1 MSSEIERLK
10 RENGRLKKELEK
22 VLEEK
27 DKILEEKKK
36 IEKEFTEF
44 KAAHNVT
51 VDHLQAALHI
61 KPERKHSGKGIGAQ
75 KGHTGYS
82 RHIPERI
89 DFIKPLNVT
98 SCPYCNNKLKGEV
111 VSPRTRT
118 VTDIKLVTETINTRY
133 ELKGKWCPTCKKV
146 VYPDIPGVLPRARF
160 GINLMLLIMYLR
172 LGLRL
177 PGNKVCEY
185 FQTLHNISI
194 SGGEIV
200 NILRKLAI
208 VYGPYY
214 TTLEKLLRLAR
225 VKQTDSTSWRING
238 KNYFAWVFIA
248 TGVVLYKIRKRNNHK
263 VPLSVLGKAHSN
275 DTLVV
280 DRHSAFR
287 KLAKKAGYKIQLCWS
302 HILEDSREL
311 KHNFGAEGKY
321 VHKILKDIY
330 AQAKSLNHKGTPEH
344 VEQLQGAI
352 FELTNRHYK
361 HSTIRRFVNALA
373 FRDIDNLFRFVTDSN
388 IDSTNNLS
396 ERELRALVIIRKISN
411 GSKSIKGA
419 NTTAM
424 LLSIIQ
430 TLRLNK
436 QNPLIGLQTVLSTQ
450 QS

>member
-1 MSSEIERLK
+1 MSSEVERLK
-10 RENGRLKKELEK
+10 KENERLKKELDK
-22 VLEEK
+22 ILEEK

-36 IEKEFTEF
+36 IEKEFEEF

-51 VDHLQAALHI
+51 VDHLKAALHI
-61 KPERKHSGKGIGAQ
+61 KPERKHSGKSIGAQ
-75 KGHTGYS
+75 KGHKGYA
-82 RHIPERI
+82 RRIPERI
-89 DFIKPLNVT
+89 DFILPLTIT
-98 SCPYCNNKLKGEV
+98 SCPHCNSSLRGKI
-111 VSPRTRT
+111 VSPRSRT
-118 VTDIKLVTETINTRY
+118 VTDIKLITETINTRY
-133 ELKGKWCPTCKKV
+133 ELKGKWCSTCKKV
-146 VYPDIPGVLPRARF
+146 VYPNIPDVLPRARF

-185 FQTLHNISI
+185 FQTLYNLKISE
-194 SGGEIV
+194 GEIV

-208 VYGPYY
+208 VYGPHYKI
-214 TTLEKLLRLAR
+214 LEKLLRLAK
-225 VKQTDSTSWRING
+225 VKHTDSTSWRING
-238 KNYFAWVFIA
+238 RNYFAWVFIA
-248 TGVVLYKIRKRNNHK
+248 TGIVLYRICKRNNHK
-263 VPLSVLGKAHSN
+263 VPLRVLGKARSD

-287 KLAKKAGYKIQLCWS
+287 TLATKAGYKLQLCWS
-302 HILEDSREL
+302 HITEDSREH
-311 KHNFGAEGKY
+311 KHNFGAEGRY
-321 VHKILKDIY
+321 VHKNLKEIF

-344 VEQLQGAI
+344 IEQLQGAI
-352 FELTNRHYK
+352 IELTYRHYK
-361 HSTIRRFVNALA
+361 HNTIRRFINALA
-373 FRDIDNLFRFVTDSN
+373 FRDIDNLFRFVSDPN
-388 IDSTNNLS
+388 IDPTNNLS

-436 QNPLIGLQTVLSTQ
+436 QNPLTGLQTILSTQ

>member
-1 MSSEIERLK
+1 LSSEIKRLK
-10 RENGRLKKELEK
+10 KENERLKKEL
-22 VLEEK
+22 

-36 IEKEFTEF
+36 IEKEFEEF

-51 VDHLQAALHI
+51 VDHLKAALHI
-61 KPERKHSGKGIGAQ
+61 KPERKHSGKSIGAQ
-75 KGHTGYS
+75 KGHTAYT

-89 DFIKPLNVT
+89 DFIKPVT
-98 SCPYCNNKLKGEV
+98 AKYCPYCNNRLLGKIVRER
-111 VSPRTRT
+111 SRT
-118 VTDIKLVTETINTRY
+118 VTDIKLVTETINTQY
-133 ELKGKWCPTCKKV
+133 NLKGKWCPTCKKV
-146 VYPDIPGVLPRARF
+146 VDPNIPDAFPRARF

-194 SGGEIV
+194 SEGEIV
-200 NILRKLAI
+200 NILRKLAS
-208 VYGPYY
+208 VYGSHY
-214 TTLEKLLRLAR
+214 TTLEKLLRLAK
-225 VKQTDSTSWRING
+225 VKHTDSTSWRING

-248 TGVVLYKIRKRNNHK
+248 SGVVLYKICKRNNHK
-263 VPLSVLGKAHSN
+263 VPLKVLGKAHSN

-280 DRHSAFR
+280 DRHSVFR
-287 KLAKKAGYKIQLCWS
+287 TLAKKVGYKLQLCWS

-311 KHNFGAEGKY
+311 KVNFGADGRY
-321 VHKILKDIY
+321 VHKILKEIFE
-330 AQAKSLNHKGTPEH
+330 QAKSLNHKGTPEQ
-344 VEQLQGAI
+344 VEQLQGAVL
-352 FELTNRHYK
+352 ELTCRHYK
-361 HSTIRRFVNALA
+361 HNKIRRFVNALA
-373 FRDIDNLFRFVTDSN
+373 FRDIDNLFRFVTDPT
-388 IDSTNNLS
+388 IDPTNNLS

-424 LLSIIQ
+424 LLSIVQ

-436 QNPLIGLQTVLSTQ
+436 QNPLTGLQTILSTQ